1 MFVSDAV
8 VGDPSIGVGLEVAF
22 PVGAEK
28 KGAAVVGEEVI
39 GPGAGAGIS
48 TGLLVSV
55 TGLSVAVAGEVVPTA
70 GLVVGLPVVF
80 DGAKVSQT
88 PANSQIPS

>member
-1 MFVSDAV
+1 
-8 VGDPSIGVGLEVAF
+8 
-22 PVGAEK
+22 VGAEK
-28 KGAAVVGEEVI
+28 TGAAVIGEEVI

-48 TGLLVSV
+48 AGLLVSV

-88 PANSQIPS
+88 PVNSQIPS